1 MRRRKFD
8 MKAMIVSALLG
19 VAAMVGVLVVGRFI
33 PSSFR
38 FKQLI
43 LWALWI
49 VLMWLGRFVIIRKNK

>member
-8 MKAMIVSALLG
+8 MKAMIVFAVLAI
-19 VAAMVGVLVVGRFI
+19 AAMVGVLVVGRFI
-33 PSSFR
+33 PSTFR

-49 VLMWLGRFVIIRKNK
+49 ALMWIGRFVIIRKNK